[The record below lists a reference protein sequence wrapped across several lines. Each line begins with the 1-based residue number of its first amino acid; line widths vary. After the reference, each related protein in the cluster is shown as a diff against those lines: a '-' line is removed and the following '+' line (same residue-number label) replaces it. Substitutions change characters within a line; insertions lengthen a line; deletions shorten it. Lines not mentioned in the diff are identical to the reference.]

1 MGVFT
6 SLLKIYNAQHRRLL
20 WHDKFTFPIFI
31 NYNSPLVFSCT
42 VQLKYRHTQGCANR
56 DFNDHNI
63 TTQFSQL
70 EIFGGVQWSVW
81 FFSLILAGRGVM
93 MKKPWTLSEINHKVQ
108 KNLLNDTEKLPLM
121 FSVQFPCNWL
131 TSSMENDTILFI
143 NICKI
148 YILKIKLIKIF
159 IHHIVSLA
167 QYSPVKTCLK
177 KTWNAIEPTCS

>member
-6 SLLKIYNAQHRRLL
+6 SLLKIYSVQHRRLL

-31 NYNSPLVFSCT
+31 NYNSPENLVAQF
-42 VQLKYRHTQGCANR
+42 RRTQGCGNR
-56 DFNDHNI
+56 DFNNHNI
-63 TTQFSQL
+63 RTQFSQL